1 MQRAILE
8 HANTIKVKFIIYI
21 GVFIIFTGYLLFSQ
35 ECHWFPNKRV
45 EQSVSSVRPNGIR
58 SCTMTTQYV
67 MSKHNWRWT
76 AYNDMHALVL

>member
-8 HANTIKVKFIIYI
+8 HANTIQVKFIIYI

-35 ECHWFPNKRV
+35 EYHWFPNKRM
-45 EQSVSSVRPNGIR
+45 EHSASSVRPNGIR
-58 SCTMTTQYV
+58 SCTTTTQYV